1 MTEPRGF
8 AILEARRLAE
18 PDDLVKFTL
27 IYDGRFAFIRQQKT
41 PNGGK

>member
-1 MTEPRGF
+1 MTEPRAF

-27 IYDGRFAFIRQQKT
+27 IYDGHTSVLNCLVQA
-41 PNGGK
+41 